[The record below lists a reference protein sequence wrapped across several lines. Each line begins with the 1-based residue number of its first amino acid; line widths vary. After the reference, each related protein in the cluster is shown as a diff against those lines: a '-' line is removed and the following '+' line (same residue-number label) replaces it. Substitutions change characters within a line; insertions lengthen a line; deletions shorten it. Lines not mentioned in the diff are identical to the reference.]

1 MTRRLGAIAFLIGL
15 TAASAGVVDA
25 TSTGGGTEAAATA
38 ATSEGAAPAAR
49 KEPLRYAEHDLF
61 IETNATDRDAGL
73 QMQLDGEDWR
83 WLKLRDPRGRLVLEL
98 QARGRLRRF
107 GLTELFFEAAEPSF
121 DEVPFRVFRKRF
133 PRGTYTFRG
142 RTVEGRGLVGSDR
155 LSHLVPAGPRVTFPT
170 KGAVVDPNGF
180 TVTWEPVT
188 TPAGVRIVRYIVVVT
203 RGERDLSMDLPS
215 SARSA
220 SIPAEFLRP
229 DLKPGAESK
238 VEVLARE
245 RSGNQTIAEVE
256 FRTR

>member
-1 MTRRLGAIAFLIGL
+1 MTRRLGAIAFLIAL
-15 TAASAGVVDA
+15 PAAGAGAVAGASDGDG
-25 TSTGGGTEAAATA
+25 SEAVAPA
-38 ATSEGAAPAAR
+38 ATSERAAPAQR
-49 KEPLRYAEHDLF
+49 PLRYDEHDLF

-73 QMQLDGEDWR
+73 QMKLDGEDWR
-83 WLKLRDPRGRLVLEL
+83 RLKLRDPRGRLILDL

-121 DEVPFRVFRKRF
+121 DEVPFRVFKRRF
-133 PRGTYTFRG
+133 PSGRYSFRG
-142 RTVEGRGLVGSDR
+142 RTVEGRRLVGSDR
-155 LSHLVPAGPRVTFPT
+155 LSHRVPAGPKITFPT
-170 KGAVVDPNGF
+170 KGAQVDPNGF

-188 TPAGVRIVRYIVVVT
+188 VPAGVRIVRYIVVVT

-220 SIPAEFLRP
+220 SIPGEFLASTV
-229 DLKPGAESK
+229 KPGAESK

-245 RSGNQTIAEVE
+245 RSGNQTITEVS

>member
-1 MTRRLGAIAFLIGL
+1 MTRRLGGVAVLIAL
-15 TAASAGVVDA
+15 TAATAGTVA
-25 TSTGGGTEAAATA
+25 ASSGGGATETAAKA

-49 KEPLRYAEHDLF
+49 KPIRYAEHDLY

-73 QMQLDGEDWR
+73 QMKLDAEDWK
-83 WLKLRDPRGRLVLEL
+83 WLKLRDPQGRLVLDL
-98 QARGRLRRF
+98 QAMGRLRRF

-121 DEVPFRVFRKRF
+121 DEVPFRVFKRRF
-133 PRGTYTFRG
+133 PSGRYSFRG
-142 RTVEGRGLVGSDR
+142 RTVEGRALASSDR
-155 LSHLVPAGPRVTFPT
+155 LSHRVPAGPKVTFPT
-170 KGAVVDPNGF
+170 KGAQVDPNGF

-188 TPAGVRIVRYIVVVT
+188 TPARVTIVRYIVVVT

-220 SIPAEFLRP
+220 SIPGEFLRP
-229 DLKPGAESK
+229 GLKPGAESK

-245 RSGNQTIAEVE
+245 RGGNQTITEVS